1 MSSLKFLSRA
11 LPVMAAVFALS
22 VAAPA
27 FAQTTPMAPSSST
40 MAPSSSTMAPAKPA
54 KMTKAQKKA
63 AAAAAKAKTAETA
76 APAAPA
82 AAGGAMAAP
91 MASSKKST
99 SKMGAG
105 RFTSEAEAK
114 ATCPTDTVVWASS
127 KSKAYH
133 VTGSKFYGKTKS
145 GAYECKSAADS
156 AGYHAAKN

>member
-1 MSSLKFLSRA
+1 MSSIKFLSRA
-11 LPVMAAVFALS
+11 LPAMVAVFALS
-22 VAAPA
+22 VATPAFSQTSTMAPA
-27 FAQTTPMAPSSST
+27 GSST

-63 AAAAAKAKTAETA
+63 AAKAAKAESASA
-76 APAAPA
+76 ASPA

-91 MASSKKST
+91 TATAKKSS

-105 RFTSEAEAK
+105 RFSSEAEAK

-145 GAYECKSAADS
+145 GAYECKSVADS
-156 AGYHAAKN
+156 AGYHSAKN